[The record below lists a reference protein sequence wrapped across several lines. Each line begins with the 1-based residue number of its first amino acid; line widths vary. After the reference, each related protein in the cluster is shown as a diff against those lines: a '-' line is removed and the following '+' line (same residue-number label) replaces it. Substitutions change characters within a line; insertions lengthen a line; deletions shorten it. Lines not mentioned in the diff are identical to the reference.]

1 MKLIN
6 WYKLNSLWLK
16 PKANLLES
24 IYIDEDIIESSHGG
38 ASDRTMSRMLKSAW
52 SAGTPDYSIV
62 QGLNVKNVTILD
74 PDWRI
79 RASPSSL
86 SEESSAIGETC
97 IEHYTV
103 SSTK

>member
-24 IYIDEDIIESSHGG
+24 IYMDEDIIESSHGG

-62 QGLNVKNVTILD
+62 QGLKCED
-74 PDWRI
+74 PKPGLAI
-79 RASPSSL
+79 RASPSAL
-86 SEESSAIGETC
+86 SEESSAIGETR
-97 IEHYTV
+97 IVHYTV
-103 SSTK
+103 SLTK